1 MLDPGELDPM
11 KASSFGTGEL
21 ILHALNEGIKHILI
35 GIGGSATN
43 DGGMGAAA
51 ALGVRFFDA
60 DGGELPGC
68 GESMAKV
75 CSMDTSGMPSKLET
89 VDIRVMC
96 DVKNPMTGENG
107 ATMVFGPQKG
117 ASGAV
122 LDELERGMKNL
133 ERVYNDYHCSEVCSE
148 PGTGAAGGMG
158 AMLRVLL
165 GAELKSGAEAVLEAV
180 HFDEL
185 LTEADLVITGEGCLD
200 GDSVDSGK
208 AVGTVLRHAAAR
220 EVPAAVIAG
229 CFGEGYER
237 AAKLGGVALK
247 SCINRPMTLE
257 YAMEHSEELLSLAAE
272 ELLRG
277 VAAVR
282 NTRMRLLSR

>member
-1 MLDPGELDPM
+1 MAQASGLAMLDPRELDPM

-68 GESMAKV
+68 GESMVKV

-117 ASGAV
+117 ASGTV
-122 LDELERGMKNL
+122 LDELEQGMKNL

-158 AMLRVLL
+158 AMLRVLFRL
-165 GAELKSGAEAVLEAV
+165 
-180 HFDEL
+180 HF
-185 LTEADLVITGEGCLD
+185 
-200 GDSVDSGK
+200 S
-208 AVGTVLRHAAAR
+208 
-220 EVPAAVIAG
+220 
-229 CFGEGYER
+229 
-237 AAKLGGVALK
+237 
-247 SCINRPMTLE
+247 
-257 YAMEHSEELLSLAAE
+257 
-272 ELLRG
+272 
-277 VAAVR
+277 
-282 NTRMRLLSR
+282 